1 MNPESSSL
9 PDVRPASRRG
19 SLRRL
24 VALCRK
30 ESLQIVRDPSS
41 ILIAF
46 VLPVVLLFIFGYG
59 INLDST
65 ALRVG
70 LVMEDQGPEARD
82 FAASL
87 AGSPYLRVIPAET
100 RREAGHALTRGRVR
114 GFVIIPPDF
123 SENLKRAGNAAPL
136 MVVTDGAE
144 PNTASFVE
152 NYVRGAWQGWQEH
165 RGERRG
171 EPPAGRSVNLEPRF
185 WFNPSAES
193 RNYLIPGSIT
203 IIMTVIGALLTSLVV
218 AREWERGTMEALLAS
233 RVTRAELLW
242 SKLLPYY
249 ALGTAAMLICVAV
262 SVFWLNVP
270 FRGSWLVLWLV
281 GTLFLGSSL
290 GLGLLLSTVT
300 RNQFNAAMAALN
312 AAFLPALILSGF
324 IYEIRSMPPVI
335 RGVTYL
341 IPARYF
347 VTAIQTLFQA
357 GEIWPVL
364 RQSMIFLLAA
374 SVFFI
379 GLTALKTRRN
389 LE

>member
-1 MNPESSSL
+1 
-9 PDVRPASRRG
+9 
-19 SLRRL
+19 LRRL

-171 EPPAGRSVNLEPRF
+171 EPPAAGASTWNRVF
-185 WFNPSAES
+185 
-193 RNYLIPGSIT
+193 GSILRRKPELPDPRLDHHHHDRYWRA
-203 IIMTVIGALLTSLVV
+203 VDLLGRGA
-218 AREWERGTMEALLAS
+218 
-233 RVTRAELLW
+233 
-242 SKLLPYY
+242 
-249 ALGTAAMLICVAV
+249 
-262 SVFWLNVP
+262 
-270 FRGSWLVLWLV
+270 
-281 GTLFLGSSL
+281 
-290 GLGLLLSTVT
+290 
-300 RNQFNAAMAALN
+300 
-312 AAFLPALILSGF
+312 
-324 IYEIRSMPPVI
+324 
-335 RGVTYL
+335 
-341 IPARYF
+341 
-347 VTAIQTLFQA
+347 
-357 GEIWPVL
+357 
-364 RQSMIFLLAA
+364 
-374 SVFFI
+374 
-379 GLTALKTRRN
+379 
-389 LE
+389 